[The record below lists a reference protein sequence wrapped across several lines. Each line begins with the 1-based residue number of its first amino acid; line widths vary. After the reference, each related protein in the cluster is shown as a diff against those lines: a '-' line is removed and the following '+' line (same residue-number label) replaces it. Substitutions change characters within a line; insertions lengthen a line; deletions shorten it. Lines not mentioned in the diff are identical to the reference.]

1 MVLGLRIFKMSL
13 GPNLNYPRGDHDKD
27 NFALWIVMLVTMALM
42 LMALYTSSTRTH
54 EACLETC
61 KEAYKLNIDNSWHAC
76 EDRCDKK
83 FGK

>member
-1 MVLGLRIFKMSL
+1 MSL
-13 GPNLNYPRGDHDKD
+13 GPNLNHTESGYDKD
-27 NFALWIVMLVTMALM
+27 NFALWVVMFTTMVLM
-42 LMALYTSSTRTH
+42 LMALYTSSTH
-54 EACLETC
+54 KACLETC